1 MDMKKV
7 TFEAGEMVRTIKGIG
22 WIEVINP
29 SNGKTQYLVRL
40 SSDHGIYWFSEGQV
54 FKYI

>member
-1 MDMKKV
+1 MKKV